1 VRDDIE
7 DNESMARISTGNDAL
22 LVTASPDLADAVER
36 WRKHLAGERRLA
48 AKTVEAYGRDVGQF
62 LSFLTAHLASPPRLA
77 DLNTLSTT
85 DIRAFMAQRRNE
97 GAGSRTVA
105 RGIAGLRS
113 LIRFLEKDGSANGSA
128 LRAIRPPRQ
137 KKTLPKPLGVVAA
150 QNVIAIESGLESEPW
165 IAARNAAVLALLYG
179 AGLRISEALGLKRGE
194 APTGHGETLRIMGK
208 GGKERIVPVLPAVS
222 EAVAAYLAICPF
234 SRGPNEPLFVGA
246 RGGPLNPRLVQRAME
261 RMRSA
266 LGLPDTATPHALRHS
281 FATHLLASGGDLRS
295 IQELLGH
302 ASLSTTQ
309 IYTGVDT
316 ERLILAY
323 RKAHPR
329 A

>member
-1 VRDDIE
+1 M
-7 DNESMARISTGNDAL
+7 SRISTDNDAL
-22 LVTASPDLADAVER
+22 LITASPDLADAVQR

-48 AKTVEAYGRDVGQF
+48 AKTVEAYTRDVSQF

-77 DLNTLSTT
+77 DLKSLSTT
-85 DIRAFMAQRRNE
+85 DIRAFMASRRNE

-150 QNVIAIESGLESEPW
+150 HNVIAIENGLENEPW

-179 AGLRISEALGLKRGE
+179 AGLRISEALGLRRADAPDLRGDS
-194 APTGHGETLRIMGK
+194 LRIKGK
-208 GGKERIVPVLPAVS
+208 GGKERIVPILPAVS
-222 EAVAAYLAICPF
+222 EAIAAYLRLCPYVPEPD
-234 SRGPNEPLFVGA
+234 GPLFVGA
-246 RGGPLNPRLVQRAME
+246 RGGPLNPRLIQRAME

-281 FATHLLASGGDLRS
+281 FATHLLTNGGDLRS

-316 ERLILAY
+316 ERLIVAY
-323 RKAHPR
+323 RNAHPR